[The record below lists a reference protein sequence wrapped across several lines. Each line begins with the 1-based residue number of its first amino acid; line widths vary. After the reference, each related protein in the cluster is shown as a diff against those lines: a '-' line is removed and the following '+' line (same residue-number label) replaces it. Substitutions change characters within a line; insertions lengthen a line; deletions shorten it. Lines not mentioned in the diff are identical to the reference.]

1 MNMDMTQRE
10 SKARPIMV
18 APNKR
23 PERPAAEEMEL
34 FASAYA
40 WVLLLPHKEALLS
53 EYTRASLTEA
63 SHPHLNA
70 GDKNMRPRK

>member
-1 MNMDMTQRE
+1 MNMGMTHRE
-10 SKARPIMV
+10 SKARPIIV

-23 PERPAAEEMEL
+23 PERRTVEEMEL

-53 EYTRASLTEA
+53 EYNRASLTEA

-70 GDKNMRPRK
+70 ADKNM